1 MDVHV
6 SGFQAV
12 SNDLDL
18 FREQLQDR
26 LTVKKQLNAVTLHLN
41 KLRLLSESFCGNA
54 PVVEMSLRHTNET
67 ITNHLRYSMMSI
79 RQEYLEKALHDVNSC
94 DVELETMRLFQ
105 VIFQR
110 FPTMSR

>member
-1 MDVHV
+1 
-6 SGFQAV
+6 
-12 SNDLDL
+12 
-18 FREQLQDR
+18 
-26 LTVKKQLNAVTLHLN
+26 
-41 KLRLLSESFCGNA
+41 
-54 PVVEMSLRHTNET
+54 
-67 ITNHLRYSMMSI
+67 MSI